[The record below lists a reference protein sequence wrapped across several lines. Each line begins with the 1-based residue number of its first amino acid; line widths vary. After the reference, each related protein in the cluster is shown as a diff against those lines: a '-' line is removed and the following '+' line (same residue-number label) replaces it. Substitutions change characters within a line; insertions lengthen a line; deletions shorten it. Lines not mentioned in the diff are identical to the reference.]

1 MVQEKLAQPDVRR
14 EARVRRRRET
24 RPEGDRRKRLGQGRT
39 PPVQDVRMQGLRAV
53 TPAAVLRFRERLP
66 APMAGAE
73 PMGLEP
79 AAGLQPELRGREAAL
94 PGVQRR
100 PEAEARWRAE
110 AALAEREAR
119 WRAEAPE
126 PGREARQRV
135 GAPGPGREARQ
146 QAEASEPGREARQR
160 TEPRLPERE
169 ARQQAEAPERE
180 ASLRMEPPPGRE
192 ARQRVAVPEPGREA
206 SLRTEPPPLALEP
219 RQQVEPPQD
228 QEPSPLTE
236 PQPVQDP
243 RRPVQPQPAPGAPG
257 SPVMFREPLRQADR
271 VQPRGS
277 ALPEE
282 IARALK
288 ARRAGRLAP
297 ERPETEPTAGLIW
310 MRAAGRRTAKAAAP
324 ETEAAA
330 EPAEAAEAGETA
342 GEAASRAQRTA
353 IGAK

>member
-126 PGREARQRV
+126 PGREARQR
-135 GAPGPGREARQ
+135 
-146 QAEASEPGREARQR
+146 AEASEPGREARQR

-169 ARQQAEAPERE
+169 A
-180 ASLRMEPPPGRE
+180 SLRMEPPPERE
-192 ARQRVAVPEPGREA
+192 ARQRVAVPEPEREA

-219 RQQVEPPQD
+219 RQQVEPPPD